1 VSTTEDQMVPAGHSV
16 DPVRWHGELDALLG
30 RIAARFGRV
39 EPRRA
44 RLPQRPGTASAFR
57 WPVGLCTH
65 RPRSFLGPYQ
75 EVRSQGPV
83 DCSTVPVAK
92 KSWATAMA

>member
-1 VSTTEDQMVPAGHSV
+1 MVPAGHSV
-16 DPVRWHGELDALLG
+16 DSVRWHGEPDALLG
-30 RIAARFGRV
+30 RVAGRFGRV

-44 RLPQRPGTASAFR
+44 RLPQRPGTASTFC

-92 KSWATAMA
+92 KSWATVMA

>member
-1 VSTTEDQMVPAGHSV
+1 MVPAGHSV

-30 RIAARFGRV
+30 RVADGFGRV
-39 EPRRA
+39 ERRRP

-75 EVRSQGPV
+75 DARSQGPV
-83 DCSTVPVAK
+83 DCSTAPVAK

>member
-1 VSTTEDQMVPAGHSV
+1 MVPAGHSV

-30 RIAARFGRV
+30 RVAARFGRV

-44 RLPQRPGTASAFR
+44 HLPQRPGTASTLR

-75 EVRSQGPV
+75 EARSQGPV